1 MRQSLCLQ
9 ISPSRHFAIKNWNF
23 SSDIR
28 DMFDLKKRS
37 LTGIEIRTGSW
48 KLPGGFT
55 DFPNGKY
62 QKLQAQGETS
72 CFPELIKLSY

>member
-1 MRQSLCLQ
+1 
-9 ISPSRHFAIKNWNF
+9 
-23 SSDIR
+23 
-28 DMFDLKKRS
+28 MFDLKKRS

-62 QKLQAQGETS
+62 QKPQAQGETS